1 MHILTRRSFLQT
13 SIQLSPFFSTPG
25 LFAERLR
32 LTPHQTEGPFYP
44 DLLPLDTDND
54 LLILNDSLTP
64 AVGIVTYLSGTISDS
79 NGSPIQN
86 ALVEIWQVDSHG
98 VYLHSRGGSRSK
110 RDSHF
115 QGYGR
120 FLTDSK
126 GRYSFRTL
134 KPSPYSGR
142 TPHIHFAVSS
152 KGKRLL
158 TTQCYIKGEPRNK
171 MDFILNKIQNKQAKK
186 SLLVDLKPVKEGK
199 IHAVRG
205 RFDIILGITPSDEW
219 IDQ

>member
-1 MHILTRRSFLQT
+1 MHLLTRRSFLQT

-25 LFAERLR
+25 LFAERLS

-64 AVGIVTYLSGTISDS
+64 AVGIVTYLSGTVSDK
-79 NGSPIQN
+79 NGSPVPN
-86 ALVEIWQVDSHG
+86 ALMEIWQGDSHG

-110 RDSHF
+110 RDSNF

-171 MDFILNKIQNKQAKK
+171 MDFILNKIKDPRIKE
-186 SLLVDLKPVKEGK
+186 SLLVPFTPVKGSK
-199 IHAVRG
+199 IGEVSAK
-205 RFDIILGITPSDEW
+205 FDIVLGITPQD
-219 IDQ
+219 

>member
-1 MHILTRRSFLQT
+1 MHLLTRRSFLQT

-25 LFAERLR
+25 LFAERLS

-44 DLLPLDTDND
+44 NLLPLDTDND

-64 AVGIVTYLSGTISDS
+64 AVGIVTYLSGTVSDK
-79 NGSPIQN
+79 NGSPIPN
-86 ALVEIWQVDSHG
+86 ALMEIWQVDSHG

-171 MDFILNKIQNKQAKK
+171 MDFILNKIKDPRVKE
-186 SLLVDLKPVKEGK
+186 SLLVPFTPVKESKTGEVSAK
-199 IHAVRG
+199 
-205 RFDIILGITPSDEW
+205 FDIVLGITPHD
-219 IDQ
+219 

>member
-1 MHILTRRSFLQT
+1 MHLLTRRSFLQN
-13 SIQLSPFFSTPG
+13 SLQLAPFFSTPG
-25 LFAERLR
+25 LFAERLS

-44 DLLPLDTDND
+44 DHLPLDTDND
-54 LLILNDSLTP
+54 LLILNDFLTP
-64 AVGIVTYLSGTISDS
+64 AVGTVTYLSGAVLDR

-86 ALVEIWQVDSHG
+86 ALVEIWQVDSRG
-98 VYLHSRGGSRSK
+98 VYLHSRGGSREK
-110 RDSHF
+110 RDSNF

-126 GRYSFRTL
+126 GKYSFRTL

-171 MDFILNKIQNKQAKK
+171 TDFILNKIKDPKVK
-186 SLLVDLKPVKEGK
+186 ESLLVPFTPVKGSKTGEVSAK
-199 IHAVRG
+199 
-205 RFDIILGITPSDEW
+205 FDIVLGITPHD
-219 IDQ
+219 

>member
-25 LFAERLR
+25 LFAERLS

-64 AVGIVTYLSGTISDS
+64 AVGIVTYLSGTVSDK
-79 NGSPIQN
+79 NGSPIPN
-86 ALVEIWQVDSHG
+86 ALMEIWQVDSHG

-171 MDFILNKIQNKQAKK
+171 MDFILNKIKDPRVKEY
-186 SLLVDLKPVKEGK
+186 LLVPFTPVKGSK
-199 IHAVRG
+199 IGEVSAK
-205 RFDIILGITPSDEW
+205 FDIVLGITPHD
-219 IDQ
+219 

>member
-25 LFAERLR
+25 LFAERLS

-64 AVGIVTYLSGTISDS
+64 AVGIVTYLSGTVSDK
-79 NGSPIQN
+79 NGSPVPN
-86 ALVEIWQVDSHG
+86 ALMEIWQVDSHG

-110 RDSHF
+110 RDSNF

-171 MDFILNKIQNKQAKK
+171 MDFILNKIKDPRIKE
-186 SLLVDLKPVKEGK
+186 SLLVPFTPVKGSK
-199 IHAVRG
+199 IGEVSAK
-205 RFDIILGITPSDEW
+205 FDIVLGITPQD
-219 IDQ
+219 

>member
-1 MHILTRRSFLQT
+1 MHFLTRRSFLQN
-13 SIQLSPFFSTPG
+13 SLQLAPFFSTPG
-25 LFAERLR
+25 LFAERLS

-44 DLLPLDTDND
+44 DHLPLDTDND
-54 LLILNDSLTP
+54 LLILNDFLTP
-64 AVGIVTYLSGTISDS
+64 AVGTVTYLSGAVLDR

-86 ALVEIWQVDSHG
+86 ALVEIWQVDSRG
-98 VYLHSRGGSRSK
+98 VYLHSRGGSREK
-110 RDSHF
+110 RDSNF

-126 GRYSFRTL
+126 GKYSFRTL

-171 MDFILNKIQNKQAKK
+171 TDFILNKIKDPKVK
-186 SLLVDLKPVKEGK
+186 ESLLVPFTPVKGSKTGEVSAK
-199 IHAVRG
+199 
-205 RFDIILGITPSDEW
+205 FDIVLGITPHD
-219 IDQ
+219 

>member
-25 LFAERLR
+25 LFAERLS

-64 AVGIVTYLSGTISDS
+64 AVGIVTYLSGTVSDK
-79 NGSPIQN
+79 NGSPIPN
-86 ALVEIWQVDSHG
+86 ALMEIWQVDSHG

-171 MDFILNKIQNKQAKK
+171 MDFILNKIKDPRVKE
-186 SLLVDLKPVKEGK
+186 SLLVPFTPVKGSK
-199 IHAVRG
+199 IGEVSAK
-205 RFDIILGITPSDEW
+205 FDIVLGITPHD
-219 IDQ
+219 